1 MSSPMVLQFTVMK
14 RKILAAVI
22 LLMIPACNRLA
33 SIPYL
38 PEQTPESWLNI
49 QPFNL
54 IKFGSLEFI
63 LVQPSSTVFVYLLG
77 LAGIFLGTFFYRI
90 RDNQKSRFWWG
101 TAMLLW
107 GIGALLAG
115 TSYQAFSYEIK
126 CAGNEICSWTSWWE
140 MIYLVLSAASVDA
153 LVVAEAYSCCIGK
166 WRKTMI
172 VYAGINF
179 GLYTIVILL
188 GVLLLDRFLLSFELL
203 LVATAPSIL
212 MFLVIN
218 TWRYFKFRTR
228 QDLVLLFTWLWLGIT
243 FVGYFLYLVLGIGES
258 LWEKGVWF
266 SANDVLHLGLIIWML
281 YIAYF
286 VANQVTDSH
295 IQET

>member
-1 MSSPMVLQFTVMK
+1 MK
-14 RKILAAVI
+14 RSILSAVI
-22 LLMIPACNRLA
+22 LLLIPACNRLA

-38 PEQTPESWLNI
+38 PEQTPESWLSI
-49 QPFNL
+49 QPFKL
-54 IKFGSLEFI
+54 IKFFSLEFI

-77 LAGIFLGTFFYRI
+77 LAGIFLGIFFYRI
-90 RDNQKSRFWWG
+90 RDEQNSRLWWG

-107 GIGALLAG
+107 GIGAVLAG

-140 MIYLVLSAASVDA
+140 VIYLVLSAASVDA
-153 LVVAEAYSCCIGK
+153 LVVAEAYSCCTGK
-166 WRKTMI
+166 WRKAMI
-172 VYAGINF
+172 VYACINF
-179 GLYTIVILL
+179 GLYTTAILL

-212 MFLVIN
+212 MFLALN
-218 TWRYFKFRTR
+218 TWRYFKFRTK
-228 QDLVLLFTWLWLGIT
+228 QDLVLLYTWLWLGIT
-243 FVGYFLYLVLGIGES
+243 FGGYFLYLILGIGEM
-258 LWEKGVWF
+258 LWEKGIWF
-266 SANDVLHLGLIIWML
+266 SANDVLHLGLITWML

-295 IQET
+295 MQGT

>member
-1 MSSPMVLQFTVMK
+1 
-14 RKILAAVI
+14 
-22 LLMIPACNRLA
+22 
-33 SIPYL
+33 
-38 PEQTPESWLNI
+38 
-49 QPFNL
+49 
-54 IKFGSLEFI
+54 
-63 LVQPSSTVFVYLLG
+63 
-77 LAGIFLGTFFYRI
+77 
-90 RDNQKSRFWWG
+90 
-101 TAMLLW
+101 
-107 GIGALLAG
+107 
-115 TSYQAFSYEIK
+115 
-126 CAGNEICSWTSWWE
+126 
-140 MIYLVLSAASVDA
+140 
-153 LVVAEAYSCCIGK
+153 
-166 WRKTMI
+166 MI

>member
-1 MSSPMVLQFTVMK
+1 MVLKYIAMK
-14 RKILAAVI
+14 RTILSAFI
-22 LLMIPACNRLA
+22 LLVIPACNRLA

-38 PEQTPESWLNI
+38 PEQTPETWLSI
-49 QPFNL
+49 QPFSI
-54 IKFGSLEFI
+54 IKLGTLEFI
-63 LVQPSSTVFVYLLG
+63 LVQPSSTFFVYLLG
-77 LAGIFLGTFFYRI
+77 LTAIYLGFYFFRI
-90 RDNQKSRFWWG
+90 RDKQKSRYWWG

-107 GIGALLAG
+107 GIGAILAG

-140 MIYLVLSAASVDA
+140 VIYLILSVGSVDA
-153 LVVAEAYSCCIGK
+153 LVMAEAYTCCVGK
-166 WRKTMI
+166 WRKALI
-172 VYAGINF
+172 VYACVNF
-179 GLYTIVILL
+179 GLYAIAILI

-212 MFLVIN
+212 MFLVLN

-243 FVGYFLYLVLGIGES
+243 FGGYFLYLILGVGES
-258 LWEKGVWF
+258 LWEKGIWF
-266 SANDVLHLGLIIWML
+266 SANDVLHLGLITWML

-295 IQET
+295 MQGT

>member
-1 MSSPMVLQFTVMK
+1 MLKFIVMK
-14 RKILAAVI
+14 RTFLYFGI
-22 LLMIPACNRLA
+22 LLLIPACNRLS
-33 SIPYL
+33 SIPYI
-38 PEQTPESWLNI
+38 PEQTPESWLTF
-49 QPFNL
+49 QPFKL
-54 IKFGSLEFI
+54 IKFGALEFI

-77 LAGIFLGTFFYRI
+77 LVGISLGIYFYRI
-90 RDNQKSRFWWG
+90 QGNQKSRFWWG

-140 MIYLVLSAASVDA
+140 VIYLVLSAASVDA
-153 LVVAEAYSCCIGK
+153 LIVAEAYACCIGK

-172 VYAGINF
+172 VYAAINF
-179 GLYTIVILL
+179 GLYTIAILL

-212 MFLVIN
+212 MFLILD
-218 TWRYFKFRTR
+218 TWRYFKFRTK

-243 FVGYFLYLVLGIGES
+243 FGGYFMYMVLGIGER
-258 LWEKGVWF
+258 LWENGIWF
-266 SANDVLHLGLIIWML
+266 SANDVLHLGLIMWML

-286 VANQVTDSH
+286 VANQVTDSLM
-295 IQET
+295 EGT